1 MDFFSLSTEIQMIL
15 LILVGILA
23 SIIGVLFGAAGFV
36 LMPTMLLL
44 GIPIHTTIAANKFA
58 TGTSS
63 LSTVLWMVIKRRA
76 PLKELWL
83 LTILASVG
91 GVAGAIL
98 STQFNE
104 ETMNILACIILI
116 FMLITVMKRNK
127 SDSAHNEIEN
137 MPFSLT
143 PFFIG
148 MYDGGFGPGSGLM
161 NINFFLKRNYH
172 YMKAVTYTRFFM
184 CASCL
189 GAFVYYW
196 FFGVVIWSI
205 AIPVTVGSIIGSVLA
220 LKCARFIKQQWV
232 TVILPCIV
240 VLLILQVG
248 LDLLKNGI

>member
-1 MDFFSLSTEIQMIL
+1 MDFFSLSMEIQIVL
-15 LILVGILA
+15 LILVGIIA

-63 LSTVLWMVIKRRA
+63 LSNVLWMIIKRKA

-91 GVAGAIL
+91 GVSGAIL

-116 FMLITVMKRNK
+116 FMLIKVMKRNK
-127 SDSAHNEIEN
+127 NDTTSSEIEN
-137 MPFSLT
+137 VPFSLT

-172 YMKAVTYTRFFM
+172 YIKAVAYTRFFM

-189 GAFVYYW
+189 GAFMYYW

-205 AIPVTVGSIIGSVLA
+205 AIPVTIGSILGSVLA
-220 LKCARFIKQQWV
+220 LKCARFIKQQWIA
-232 TVILPCIV
+232 VILPCIV

-248 LDLLKNGI
+248 LDLLNE